1 MYCSGIAF
9 KEGSGATVITAEDIR
24 QNARGRQLAY
34 WVTNDSCPPSPGCEL
49 RSKSPNP
56 AASGVSFADVWQ
68 FAQSPRSS
76 QAAAP
81 RTTATMETVTLLVAK
96 LSDCARP
103 LARLRQLLQNRD
115 FSAPG

>member
-34 WVTNDSCPPSPGCEL
+34 WVTLG
-49 RSKSPNP
+49 
-56 AASGVSFADVWQ
+56 
-68 FAQSPRSS
+68 
-76 QAAAP
+76 
-81 RTTATMETVTLLVAK
+81 
-96 LSDCARP
+96 
-103 LARLRQLLQNRD
+103 RLRQLLQNRD